1 MIALT
6 CPGQGTQTA
15 GFLAPWLELESF
27 KTEIEKY
34 SAILE
39 MDLVHFGTEA
49 DADQIKDTKIAQP
62 LIVAASMAS
71 HAALISA
78 LQDDSMF
85 EGVAG
90 HSVGEIAAAKIAGV
104 LDTEAAL
111 KFVKARGE
119 QMAMAAS
126 LDASSMAAVVGGE
139 QDTVLSHLSNLGLF
153 AANYNGKGQIVAAG
167 SSSKI
172 QDLVSNPPAG
182 TRVVGLAV
190 AGAFHTSF
198 METAKVALTSLAL
211 SISCDNPKLL
221 LWSNSD
227 GAKVDGGDKFLDL
240 LIDQVSKPVRWDKTM
255 DAMVSDGVSAVIE
268 LLPGGTLTGIA
279 KRAMPGVATL
289 ALKSPE
295 DIEKAVSFVREQAN

>member
-1 MIALT
+1 LIALT
-6 CPGQGTQTA
+6 CPGQGAQTP

-27 KTEIEKY
+27 KAEIEKY
-34 SAILE
+34 SSILDI
-39 MDLVHFGTEA
+39 DLVHFGTKA

-71 HAALISA
+71 HAALITE

-90 HSVGEIAAAKIAGV
+90 HSVGEIAAANIAGV

-119 QMAMAAS
+119 QMAHAAS
-126 LDASSMAAVVGGE
+126 LQESSMAAVVGGE
-139 QDTVLSHLSNLGLF
+139 QDIVLYHLSALGLF

-167 SSSKI
+167 SAPKI
-172 QDLVSNPPAG
+172 QQLIDTPPPG

-198 METAKVALTSLAL
+198 METAKVELGSLAS
-211 SISCDNPKLL
+211 SIRTENPKLL
-221 LWSNSD
+221 IWSNSG
-227 GAKVDGGDKFLDL
+227 GARVSSGDKFLEL
-240 LIDQVSKPVRWDKTM
+240 LINQVSNPVRWDKTM
-255 DAMVSDGVSAVIE
+255 DSMVSDGVSAVIE
-268 LLPGGTLTGIA
+268 LLPGGALTGIA

-295 DIEKAVSFVREQAN
+295 DLEKAVSFVREQA

>member
-6 CPGQGTQTA
+6 CPGQGAQTP
-15 GFLAPWLELESF
+15 GFLKPWLELESF
-27 KTEIEKY
+27 KSEIEKY
-34 SAILE
+34 SAILD

-49 DADQIKDTKIAQP
+49 DAEQIKDTKIAQP

-71 HAALISA
+71 HAALIGA
-78 LQDDSMF
+78 LKDSSF
-85 EGVAG
+85 IQGVAG
-90 HSVGEIAAAKIAGV
+90 HSVGEIAAANIAGV
-104 LDTEAAL
+104 FDTEAAL

-119 QMAMAAS
+119 QMAIAAS
-126 LDASSMAAVVGGE
+126 LETSSMAAVVGGE
-139 QDTVLSHLSNLGLF
+139 QNVVLQHLSNLGLF

-172 QDLVSNPPAG
+172 QELIGSPPAG

-198 METAKVALTSLAL
+198 MESAKVALASLAV
-211 SISCDNPKLL
+211 SISCQDPKLL
-221 LWSNSD
+221 IWSNS
-227 GAKVDGGDKFLDL
+227 GGVSVSNGDKFLDL
-240 LIDQVSKPVRWDKTM
+240 LIKQVANPVRWDLTM
-255 DAMVSDGVSAVIE
+255 DSMVSDGVSAVIE

-295 DIEKAVSFVREQAN
+295 DLEKAVSFVKEQG

>member
-6 CPGQGTQTA
+6 CPGQGAQTP

-27 KTEIEKY
+27 RQEIEKY

-39 MDLVHFGTEA
+39 MDLIHFGTEA
-49 DADQIKDTKIAQP
+49 DAETIKDTKIAQP

-71 HAALISA
+71 YAVLVEALKDNSLFAGI
-78 LQDDSMF
+78 
-85 EGVAG
+85 AG
-90 HSVGEIAAAKIAGV
+90 HSVGEIAAANIAGV

-119 QMAMAAS
+119 QMAQAAT
-126 LDASSMAAVVGGE
+126 LEASSMAAVVGGE
-139 QDTVLSHLSNLGLF
+139 QEIVLDHLSNMGLF

-167 SSSKI
+167 SSAKI
-172 QDLVSNPPAG
+172 QELIDSPPPG

-198 METAKVALTSLAL
+198 METAKVELGSLAS
-211 SISCDNPKLL
+211 SIRTENPKLL

-227 GAKVDGGDKFLDL
+227 GARVDSGDKFLEL
-240 LIDQVSKPVRWDKTM
+240 LINQVSNPVRWDLTM
-255 DAMVSDGVSAVIE
+255 DSMVSDGVSAVIE

-295 DIEKAVSFVREQAN
+295 DLEKAVAFVREQV

>member
-1 MIALT
+1 LIALT
-6 CPGQGTQTA
+6 CPGQGAQTP

-27 KTEIEKY
+27 KQEIEKY

-39 MDLVHFGTEA
+39 MDLIHFGTEA
-49 DADQIKDTKIAQP
+49 DAETIKDTKIAQP

-71 HAALISA
+71 HAVLVEALKDNSLFA
-78 LQDDSMF
+78 
-85 EGVAG
+85 GVAG
-90 HSVGEIAAAKIAGV
+90 HSVGEIAAANIAGV

-119 QMAMAAS
+119 QMAHAATLES
-126 LDASSMAAVVGGE
+126 SSMAAVVGGE
-139 QDTVLSHLSNLGLF
+139 QVLVLDHLSNLGLF

-167 SSSKI
+167 SSAKI
-172 QDLVSNPPAG
+172 QELIDTPPPG

-198 METAKVALTSLAL
+198 METAKVALSSLAS
-211 SISCDNPKLL
+211 SIRTEIPKLL

-227 GAKVDGGDKFLDL
+227 GSRVNSGDKFLEL
-240 LIDQVSKPVRWDKTM
+240 LINQVSNPVRWDLTM
-255 DAMVSDGVSAVIE
+255 DSMVSDGVSAVIE

-295 DIEKAVSFVREQAN
+295 DLEKATAFVREQD

>member
-6 CPGQGTQTA
+6 CPGQGAQTA

-126 LDASSMAAVVGGE
+126 LVASSMAAVVGGE

-153 AANYNGKGQIVAAG
+153 AANFNGKGQIVAAG

-198 METAKVALTSLAL
+198 METAKVALTSLAI
-211 SISCDNPKLL
+211 SVSCDNPKLL
-221 LWSNSD
+221 IWSNSD
-227 GAKVDGGDKFLDL
+227 GAKVDGGDKFLEL

>member
-1 MIALT
+1 LIALS
-6 CPGQGTQTA
+6 CPGQGAQTP
-15 GFLAPWLELESF
+15 GFLTPWLELESF

-34 SAILE
+34 SAILD

-71 HAALISA
+71 HAALITA

-90 HSVGEIAAAKIAGV
+90 HSVGEIAAANIAGV

-119 QMAMAAS
+119 QMAIAAS
-126 LDASSMAAVVGGE
+126 LEDSSMAAVVGGE
-139 QDTVLSHLSNLGLF
+139 QDIVLEHLSNLGLF
-153 AANYNGKGQIVAAG
+153 AANFNGKGQIVAAG
-167 SSSKI
+167 SSPKI
-172 QDLVSNPPAG
+172 QELISSAPAG
-182 TRVVGLAV
+182 ARVVGLAV
-190 AGAFHTSF
+190 AGAFHTPF
-198 METAKVALTSLAL
+198 MESAKVALGSLAS
-211 SISCDNPKLL
+211 SIRTENPKLL

-227 GAKVDGGDKFLDL
+227 GSRVDSGDKFLDL
-240 LIDQVSKPVRWDKTM
+240 LINQVSKPVRWDKTM
-255 DAMVSDGVSAVIE
+255 DSMVSDGVSAVIE

-279 KRAMPGVATL
+279 KRAMPGVVPL

-295 DIEKAVSFVREQAN
+295 DIAKAVSFVREQG

>member
-6 CPGQGTQTA
+6 CPGQGAQTP

-27 KTEIEKY
+27 KQEIKKY
-34 SAILE
+34 SAVLE
-39 MDLVHFGTEA
+39 MDLIHFGTEA
-49 DADQIKDTKIAQP
+49 DAETIKDTKIAQP

-71 HAALISA
+71 HAELVQALKDESLFA
-78 LQDDSMF
+78 
-85 EGVAG
+85 GVAG
-90 HSVGEIAAAKIAGV
+90 HSVGEIAAANIAGV

-119 QMAMAAS
+119 QMAQAAT
-126 LDASSMAAVVGGE
+126 LEASSMAAVVGGE
-139 QDTVLSHLSNLGLF
+139 QELVLDYLSNMELF

-167 SSSKI
+167 SSEKI
-172 QDLVSNPPAG
+172 QELIDSPPQG

-198 METAKVALTSLAL
+198 METAKVELGSLAS
-211 SISCDNPKLL
+211 SIKTENPKLL

-227 GAKVDGGDKFLDL
+227 GARVDSGDKFLEL
-240 LIDQVSKPVRWDKTM
+240 LINQVSNPVRWDLTM
-255 DAMVSDGVSAVIE
+255 DSMVSDGVSAVIE

-295 DIEKAVSFVREQAN
+295 DLEKATAFVRGQV

>member
-1 MIALT
+1 
-6 CPGQGTQTA
+6 
-15 GFLAPWLELESF
+15 
-27 KTEIEKY
+27 
-34 SAILE
+34 

-71 HAALISA
+71 HAALIGA
-78 LQDDSMF
+78 LQDESLF

-90 HSVGEIAAAKIAGV
+90 HSVGEIAAANIAGV
-104 LDTEAAL
+104 LDDEAAL

-126 LDASSMAAVVGGE
+126 LEASSMAAVVGGE
-139 QDTVLSHLSNLGLF
+139 QDIVLEHLSNLGLF
-153 AANYNGKGQIVAAG
+153 SANYNGKGQIVAAG

-172 QDLVSNPPAG
+172 QDLISSPPAG

-198 METAKVALTSLAL
+198 METAKVALSSLAS
-211 SISCDNPKLL
+211 SIRTENPKLL

-227 GAKVDGGDKFLDL
+227 GSRVDSGDKFLDL
-240 LIDQVSKPVRWDKTM
+240 LINQVSKPVRWDKTM
-255 DAMVSDGVSAVIE
+255 DSMFSDGVSAVIE

>member
-1 MIALT
+1 
-6 CPGQGTQTA
+6 
-15 GFLAPWLELESF
+15 LELESF

>member
-1 MIALT
+1 LIALT
-6 CPGQGTQTA
+6 CPGQGAQTP
-15 GFLAPWLELESF
+15 GFLTPWLELESF
-27 KTEIEKY
+27 KQEIEKY
-34 SAILE
+34 SAILGV
-39 MDLVHFGTEA
+39 DLIHFGTEA
-49 DADQIKDTKIAQP
+49 DAETIKDTKIAQP

-71 HAALISA
+71 HAELVQALKDESLFA
-78 LQDDSMF
+78 
-85 EGVAG
+85 GVAG
-90 HSVGEIAAAKIAGV
+90 HSVGEIAAANIAGV

-119 QMAMAAS
+119 QMAQAAT
-126 LDASSMAAVVGGE
+126 LEASSMAAVVGGE
-139 QDTVLSHLSNLGLF
+139 QELVLDYLSNMELF

-167 SSSKI
+167 SSEKI
-172 QDLVSNPPAG
+172 QELIDSPPQG

-198 METAKVALTSLAL
+198 METAKVELGSLAS
-211 SISCDNPKLL
+211 SIKTENPKLL

-227 GAKVDGGDKFLDL
+227 GARVDSGDKFLEL
-240 LIDQVSKPVRWDKTM
+240 LINQVSNPVRWDLTM
-255 DAMVSDGVSAVIE
+255 DSMVSDGVSAVIE

-295 DIEKAVSFVREQAN
+295 DLEKATAFVRGQV

>member
-6 CPGQGTQTA
+6 CPGQGAQTP
-15 GFLAPWLELESF
+15 GFLTPWLELESF

-34 SAILE
+34 SAILD

-62 LIVAASMAS
+62 LIVAASLAS
-71 HAALISA
+71 HSA
-78 LQDDSMF
+78 LLQALKDETLFS
-85 EGVAG
+85 GVAG
-90 HSVGEIAAAKIAGV
+90 HSVGEIAAASIAGI

-119 QMAMAAS
+119 QMAQAAT
-126 LDASSMAAVVGGE
+126 LEASSMAAVVGGE
-139 QDTVLSHLSNLGLF
+139 QDNVLGHLSNLGLF

-167 SSSKI
+167 SSANI
-172 QDLVSNPPAG
+172 QELVANPPAG

-198 METAKVALTSLAL
+198 METAKVALASLAL
-211 SISCDNPKLL
+211 SISCEDPKLL
-221 LWSNSD
+221 IWSNSG
-227 GAKVDGGDKFLDL
+227 GARVSSGDKFLDL
-240 LIDQVSKPVRWDKTM
+240 LINQVSKPVRWDLTM
-255 DAMVSDGVSAVIE
+255 DSMVSDGVSAVIE

-295 DIEKAVSFVREQAN
+295 DIEKAVLFVREQG

>member
-6 CPGQGTQTA
+6 CPGQGAQTP

-27 KTEIEKY
+27 KQEIEKF
-34 SAILE
+34 SEILE
-39 MDLVHFGTEA
+39 MDLIHFGTAA
-49 DADQIKDTKIAQP
+49 DAETIKDTKIAQP
-62 LIVAASMAS
+62 LIVSASLAS
-71 HAALISA
+71 HAVLVEALK
-78 LQDDSMF
+78 DDSLF
-85 EGVAG
+85 AGVAG
-90 HSVGEIAAAKIAGV
+90 HSVGEIAAANIAGV

-119 QMAMAAS
+119 QMARAATLES
-126 LDASSMAAVVGGE
+126 SSMAAVVGGE
-139 QDTVLSHLSNLGLF
+139 QEIVLDHLANLGLF

-167 SSSKI
+167 SSVKI
-172 QDLVSNPPAG
+172 QELIDTPPPG

-198 METAKVALTSLAL
+198 METAKVELGSLAS
-211 SISCDNPKLL
+211 SIRTENPKLL

-227 GAKVDGGDKFLDL
+227 GARVDSGDKFLEL
-240 LIDQVSKPVRWDKTM
+240 LINQVSNPVRWDLTM
-255 DAMVSDGVSAVIE
+255 DSMVSDGVSAVIE

-295 DIEKAVSFVREQAN
+295 DLEKAVAFVREQV